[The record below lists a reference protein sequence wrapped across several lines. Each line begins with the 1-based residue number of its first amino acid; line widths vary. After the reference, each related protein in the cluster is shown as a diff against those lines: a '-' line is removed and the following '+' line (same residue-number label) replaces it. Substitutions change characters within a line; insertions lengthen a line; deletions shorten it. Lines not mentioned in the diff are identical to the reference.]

1 MSDLTDDRP
10 GAYDPVT
17 KYGLRQPPQ
26 VKDTTT
32 PHQKAQWGA
41 DVRPEAL
48 PGTDPMLPERLVR
61 PAAGPLNPRTGRKP
75 TD

>member
-17 KYGLRQPPQ
+17 KYGLRQTQ

-32 PHQKAQWGA
+32 PHQRAQWGA
-41 DVRPEAL
+41 DVRPKAL

>member
-32 PHQKAQWGA
+32 PHQKARCGCETLRPYR
-41 DVRPEAL
+41 VR
-48 PGTDPMLPERLVR
+48 THVPERLVR
-61 PAAGPLNPRTGRKP
+61 PAAGPLHPRTGRKP